1 MIGHRGLSMAEL
13 MVAVTI
19 IALAVGPLIGVLTSS
34 NQMSNHSIYEEMS
47 VHYCREITD
56 QLLRLTP
63 KIPHI
68 VEAARKTTGNST
80 LSFGDLINDNGFNR
94 LIDSE
99 GYEGECV
106 AFQNLGKKTDY
117 RLFVTRM
124 DQAFNLRSVQA
135 SLLDSSG
142 NSQFN
147 EGRFWK
153 ITVTVGWRPSENEP
167 ARKTSSV
174 IMIGDRS

>member
-1 MIGHRGLSMAEL
+1 MTRRKGISMAEL
-13 MVAVTI
+13 MVAVAI
-19 IALAVGPLIGVLTSS
+19 ISLAVGPLIAVLTSS

-68 VEAARKTTGNST
+68 VDSARKATGNPS
-80 LSFGDLINDNGFNR
+80 LSFGDLINDLGFNQA
-94 LIDSE
+94 IDAD

-106 AFQNLGKKTDY
+106 PFQNLGRKTDF
-117 RLFVTRM
+117 RLFVARM
-124 DQAFNLRSVQA
+124 DQVFNLRNVRA
-135 SLLDSSG
+135 VLLDSSG
-142 NSQFN
+142 NSEFKD
-147 EGRFWK
+147 GRFWK

-167 ARKTSSV
+167 ARNTSSV
-174 IMIGDRS
+174 IVIGDLS